1 MVLVA
6 LDHPHGSVDIS
17 AGPFGIVCY
26 GVVAMAFLVSLVHNV
41 ESVVVIQGVH
51 LGIVGIMAGTDDV
64 HVVAFE
70 EQNVAYH
77 RLDRNSFAVLGM
89 YVMTVGSLE
98 IGEHSVD
105 VNLVV
110 AQFYLAETVLLCGG
124 FGDIAGSVEHFHVE
138 SIKIRFLGT
147 PQVGRRKVYLR
158 VLYYFLSGRHSCGV
172 NRCGTYFASVGI
184 EKSETQSGI

>member
-1 MVLVA
+1 M
-6 LDHPHGSVDIS
+6 
-17 AGPFGIVCY
+17 
-26 GVVAMAFLVSLVHNV
+26 
-41 ESVVVIQGVH
+41 
-51 LGIVGIMAGTDDV
+51 
-64 HVVAFE
+64 AFE

-110 AQFYLAETVLLCGG
+110 AQFYLAESVLLCGG
-124 FGDIAGSVEHFHVE
+124 FGDIAGSIEHFHVE
-138 SIKIRFLGT
+138 GIKIRFLGT

-158 VLYYFLSGRHSCGV
+158 VLYYFLSGRNCCGV
-172 NRCGTYFASVGI
+172 NRCGTYLASVGI